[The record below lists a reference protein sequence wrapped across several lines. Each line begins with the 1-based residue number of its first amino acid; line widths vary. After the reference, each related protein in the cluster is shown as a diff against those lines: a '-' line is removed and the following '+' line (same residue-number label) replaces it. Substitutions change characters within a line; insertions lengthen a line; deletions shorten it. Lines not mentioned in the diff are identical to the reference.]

1 MSKTVRLSMTVPGLA
16 LAVLLTVF
24 LATACSS
31 SAPGATLV
39 TRIAGCAGV
48 QTLTYS
54 GAPGAQPAA
63 ATQCVPEASLITAA
77 DATAPQASSSSMQP
91 GASTATATRE
101 IPTVGKLTFLVD
113 GVLSLSCTATVIDG
127 TAAKNSEELIVTA
140 AHCLEG
146 TFDGITYTSTHLLF
160 SPMWHDGKNPF
171 GTWTVKKA
179 FLSKG
184 WLTCKAHGVDCK
196 TNPLDDYAVVVL
208 NPKNGKGV
216 GDLTGA
222 DGWAVNQPKTIDR
235 VTIAGIPS
243 TSPGT
248 LVTTI
253 NTRTVTESGEP
264 YRQAA
269 TPGFTDG
276 TSGGPW
282 LRDFSTKTNRGVL
295 IGDTGGFEQGGP
307 SSGTPSY
314 SNYWTGGFAAVVK
327 AAVSFEG

>member
-1 MSKTVRLSMTVPGLA
+1 MAKKVRLSVTVPGVA
-16 LAVLLTVF
+16 LAVLL
-24 LATACSS
+24 AAACSS
-31 SAPGATLV
+31 SAPGATLAA
-39 TRIAGCAGV
+39 RIAGCVLV

-54 GAPGAQPAA
+54 GSPAARPTA

-77 DATAPQASSSSMQP
+77 NARAPLASSSSSMQA

-160 SPMWHDGKNPF
+160 SPMWHDGKDPF

-179 FLSKG
+179 FLNKG

-196 TNPLDDYAVVVL
+196 TNPLDDYAIVVL

-222 DGWAVNQPKTIDR
+222 DGWSVNQPKTIDR
-235 VTIAGIPS
+235 VAIVGIPS

-248 LVTTI
+248 LVTTT
-253 NTRTVTESGEP
+253 NTDTVTRSGEP

-269 TPGFTDG
+269 TPGYTDG

-282 LRDFSTKTNRGVL
+282 LRNFSTKTNRGVL

-314 SNYWTGGFAAVVK
+314 SDYWTGSFAAVVK